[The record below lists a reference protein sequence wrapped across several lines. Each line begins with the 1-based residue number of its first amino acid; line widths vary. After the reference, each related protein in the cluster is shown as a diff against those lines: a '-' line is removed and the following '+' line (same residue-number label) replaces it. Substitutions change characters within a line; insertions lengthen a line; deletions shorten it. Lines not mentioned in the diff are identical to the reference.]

1 MLEDNYFKL
10 IIEDTRIE
18 NLVHSK
24 CQEHIDNNIEE
35 SRNDAYEYLLSTID
49 FNCIESPFVHRYYEV
64 IDKLIEYCITDDNS
78 IVNTNWW
85 TEDSSHIKFIQDIQ
99 KKYKAPTPVILNYA
113 MKPFGSTFPIEL
125 QRTILQKKYKNDL
138 RLYNLH
144 RFVLRHTNPVLEY
157 LRRIE
162 ISFN

>member
-1 MLEDNYFKL
+1 MIEDNYFKL

-35 SRNDAYEYLLSTID
+35 SSNDAYKYLLSTID
-49 FNCIESPFVHRYYEV
+49 FNIIESKYVNYYYEV
-64 IDKLIEYCITDDNS
+64 IDKLIKYCISDDNS

-85 TEDSSHIKFIQDIQ
+85 TEDSSHIKFIQDFQ
-99 KKYKAPTPVILNYA
+99 KKYKALAPVILNYA
-113 MKPFGSTFPIEL
+113 MKPFGSIFPIEL
-125 QRTILQKKYKNDL
+125 QRIILQKKYNNDL

-144 RFVLRHTNPVLEY
+144 RFVLRHSNPVLEY

-162 ISFN
+162 M

>member
-1 MLEDNYFKL
+1 MIEDNYFKL

-18 NLVHSK
+18 ILVHSK

-35 SRNDAYEYLLSTID
+35 SKIEAYEYLLSTID
-49 FNCIESPFVHRYYEV
+49 FNIIESKYVNYYYEI
-64 IDKLIEYCITDDNS
+64 IDKLIEYCITEEYS
-78 IVNTNWW
+78 IVNTYWDNIHLNNI
-85 TEDSSHIKFIQDIQ
+85 HIKFIQGFQ

-113 MKPFGSTFPIEL
+113 MKPFGSIFPIEL

-144 RFVLRHTNPVLEY
+144 RFVLRHSNPVLEY

-162 ISFN
+162 M

>member
-49 FNCIESPFVHRYYEV
+49 FNCIESEFVHRYYEV
-64 IDKLIEYCITDDNS
+64 IDKLIEYCITDEHS

-85 TEDSSHIKFIQDIQ
+85 EWRASSHIKFIEDLK
-99 KKYKAPTPVILNYA
+99 KKYKTPAPVVLNYA
-113 MKPFGSTFPIEL
+113 MKPFGSIFPIEL
-125 QRTILQKKYKNDL
+125 QRTILQKKYNNDL
-138 RLYNLH
+138 RLYKLH

-162 ISFN
+162 I